1 MARMSS
7 PIMFQNLN
15 EVEIAIRVFASVIAG
30 SLIGFERLWYHKI
43 AGLKTNTL
51 VCLGATIFGM
61 ISTNSQYLQNWS
73 GSQFAIGVITGVGFL
88 GSGIILQ
95 GSGHVQGVNSA
106 ATIWVASG
114 VGLALGM
121 GQFGLGFISLIA
133 IMLVQLI
140 HRKIESTVTT
150 FHENEHK

>member
-1 MARMSS
+1 MLS
-7 PIMFQNLN
+7 
-15 EVEIAIRVFASVIAG
+15 G
-30 SLIGFERLWYHKI
+30 TLIGLERLWHHKV

-61 ISTNSQYLQNWS
+61 ISTNSQYMQNWS

-95 GSGHVQGVNSA
+95 GSGHIQGVNSA

-114 VGLALGM
+114 VGLAVGM
-121 GQFGLGFISLIA
+121 GEYGLGLISLAA
-133 IMLVQLI
+133 ILIVQFT
-140 HRKIESTVTT
+140 HKTIESRVDTYNSQ
-150 FHENEHK
+150 EEPKR

>member
-1 MARMSS
+1 MKGL
-7 PIMFQNLN
+7 FQTLGA
-15 EVEIAIRVFASVIAG
+15 EEIALRVSIGVFAG
-30 SLIGFERLWYHKI
+30 TLIGLERLWNHKE

-51 VCLGATIFGM
+51 VCLGATIFGL

-95 GSGHVQGVNSA
+95 GHGHVQGVNSA

-114 VGLALGM
+114 VGLAVGM
-121 GQFGLGFISLIA
+121 GEYGLGLISLAA
-133 IMLVQLI
+133 ILAVQFT
-140 HRKIESTVTT
+140 HRKIEAKVNSMTSG
-150 FHENEHK
+150 NKP

>member
-1 MARMSS
+1 MQS
-7 PIMFQNLN
+7 IFQILGPG
-15 EVEIAIRVFASVIAG
+15 EVALRVLAG
-30 SLIGFERLWYHKI
+30 VAAGTLIGLERLWHHKV

-61 ISTNSQYLQNWS
+61 ISTNSEYLKNWS

-95 GSGHVQGVNSA
+95 GPAHVQGVNSA

-114 VGLALGM
+114 VGLAVGM
-121 GQFGLGFISLIA
+121 GEYGLGFLSLAA
-133 IMLVQLI
+133 ILIVQFTHRLI
-140 HRKIESTVTT
+140 EARVSSLTSPESR
-150 FHENEHK
+150 EKN